1 MTKIAM
7 VIVNYNDAKT
17 TKKLL
22 ENIKDYSRLSL
33 IIIVD
38 NHSTDDSLKQ
48 LKQYENKK
56 IKIVESKENKGYAAG
71 LNIGAKY
78 ALEKLKECHI
88 IFSNSDII
96 IHDEKDLEKLGKDL
110 DTKEIAVVGPTIVEN
125 KSLNRGWKMP
135 SITNEILQN
144 LPWYGKHAKKKNLYQ
159 ESHYQKELSFV
170 DVVSGCI
177 FAVDGKVLEEIG
189 YFDENTFLY
198 YEEQILSQK
207 LKKQNQKVAVDNE
220 VIVIHNHSV
229 TINQNMNQI
238 KKYKQLKE
246 SQRYFVKNYLQAS
259 RFQVFLLDM
268 TKYGFLILLYIKNF
282 LKGGR

>member
-7 VIVNYNDAKT
+7 VIVNYNDAIT
-17 TKKLL
+17 TKTLL
-22 ENIKDYSRLSL
+22 ENIKDYSCLSL
-33 IIIVD
+33 IVVVD
-38 NHSTDDSLKQ
+38 NNSTDTSVKELKK
-48 LKQYENKK
+48 LETKK
-56 IKIVESKENKGYAAG
+56 IKIVEAKENKGYAAG

-78 ALEKLKECHI
+78 AIEKLKECHI

-96 IHDEKDLEKLGKDL
+96 IRDEKDLEKLGKDL
-110 DTKEIAVVGPTIVEN
+110 ESKEIAVVGPTIVEN
-125 KSLNRGWKMP
+125 KALNRGWKMP
-135 SITNEILQN
+135 SISNEILQN
-144 LPWYGKHAKKKNLYQ
+144 LPWYGKHVKKKNLYK
-159 ESHYQKELSFV
+159 ENHYQKELSFV

-177 FAVDGKVLEEIG
+177 FAVDGKVLKEIG

-198 YEEQILSQK
+198 YEEQILSKK
-207 LKKQNQKVAVDNE
+207 LKQENQKVVVDNE

-246 SQRYFVKNYLQAS
+246 SQRYFVKNYLQAN
-259 RFQVFLLDM
+259 RIQLFLLDV
-268 TKYGFLILLYIKNF
+268 TKCGFLILLHIKSF